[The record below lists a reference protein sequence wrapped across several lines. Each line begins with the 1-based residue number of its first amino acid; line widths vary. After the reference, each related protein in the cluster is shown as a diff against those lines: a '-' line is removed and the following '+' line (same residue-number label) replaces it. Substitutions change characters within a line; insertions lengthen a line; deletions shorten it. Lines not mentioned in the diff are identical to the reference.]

1 MKRYFNGSIMTYA
14 GERESSEID
23 WQKQMLYSYMRPG
36 KVFCKKSRIIQR
48 KPNHKVFDDLD
59 KNNLKKLFNLVHPGD
74 IVRLTDSADRNMQR
88 YINDLFYVER
98 ISFDGKIFGKFQN
111 ADVYM
116 ELLPQ
121 MDVFINGN
129 RKINIISY
137 HKERGRD
144 R

>member
-36 KVFCKKSRIIQR
+36 KVFYKKSRIIQR

-88 YINDLFYVER
+88 YI
-98 ISFDGKIFGKFQN
+98 SFKTLMYIWNFCHRWMFSSMETGK
-111 ADVYM
+111 
-116 ELLPQ
+116 
-121 MDVFINGN
+121 
-129 RKINIISY
+129 ST
-137 HKERGRD
+137 
-144 R
+144 

>member
-36 KVFCKKSRIIQR
+36 KVFYKKSRIIQR

-74 IVRLTDSADRNMQR
+74 IVRLTDSEDRNMQR

-121 MDVFINGN
+121 MDVLINGN
-129 RKINIISY
+129 RKINMISY

>member
-1 MKRYFNGSIMTYA
+1 MNT
-14 GERESSEID
+14 
-23 WQKQMLYSYMRPG
+23 G
-36 KVFCKKSRIIQR
+36 KVFYKKSRIIQR
-48 KPNHKVFDDLD
+48 EPNHKVFDDLD

-74 IVRLTDSADRNMQR
+74 IVSLTDSADRNMQK

-98 ISFDGKIFGKFQN
+98 VSFDGKIFGKFQN

-121 MDVFINGN
+121 MDVLINGN
-129 RKINIISY
+129 RKINMISY

>member
-36 KVFCKKSRIIQR
+36 KVFYKKSRIIQR

-74 IVRLTDSADRNMQR
+74 IVRLTDSADINMQR
-88 YINDLFYVER
+88 YINELFYV
-98 ISFDGKIFGKFQN
+98 
-111 ADVYM
+111 
-116 ELLPQ
+116 
-121 MDVFINGN
+121 
-129 RKINIISY
+129 
-137 HKERGRD
+137 
-144 R
+144 